1 MKEKNNQEASLQQ
14 RHIFVVKDWMFH
26 TLFLHKIRKVG
37 TFVYLKGSLDNFKYT
52 STSHIKS
59 SSDTTAIPEV
69 AWERGKK
76 SPTDCDAIKLLW
88 TEHQHSQQSTILKDV
103 YQIMWNEG
111 YKWHWSMLSP
121 NLPQKKILELKLK
134 EVPKLKQTPKA
145 HHKINS
151 FSTNWKQK

>member
-37 TFVYLKGSLDNFKYT
+37 TFVYSKGSLDHFKYT

-69 AWERGKK
+69 A
-76 SPTDCDAIKLLW
+76 
-88 TEHQHSQQSTILKDV
+88 
-103 YQIMWNEG
+103 
-111 YKWHWSMLSP
+111 
-121 NLPQKKILELKLK
+121 
-134 EVPKLKQTPKA
+134 
-145 HHKINS
+145 
-151 FSTNWKQK
+151 